1 MSVNVENRKNE
12 TIVNKL
18 YRLLWLFFML
28 YLIERPMLDNKTLNL
43 LIWVIPVGFIIFFVC
58 FNIGRVNF
66 VDLALLGLVVFI
78 ILFGMLFYGVA
89 MKRTVISAIIC
100 FVTNYFF
107 LSLSS
112 CEKINKQTFDFIFYC
127 NIALA
132 ILFFVY
138 SFTPIAHIAYNINTS
153 KKFYCEYFTYNL
165 DNPNYAGMILFSFFC
180 NITIGLKSRKSKIL
194 RLFCFV
200 VLAMLLWMIYETNS
214 RSCFVSAIVLMFFYV
229 VYNLRESFKAKKIKP
244 LIICLICLTPVVF
257 VWLYLLL
264 YSNGLQDVQILGK
277 SLFSGREETYK
288 EYLGYI
294 DTPLAF
300 LFGNMGKTV
309 FNNAHNGPLA
319 IFTTIGLFGS
329 IIIYI
334 LYFRFIFRINN
345 GTNNSSS
352 CIICILCVFIQSS
365 FEAAFMLGGFAA
377 MITLNSL
384 FFLSS
389 LEEENNNLNVC

>member
-12 TIVNKL
+12 TVVNKL
-18 YRLLWLFFML
+18 YRLLWVFFVL
-28 YLIERPMLDNKTLNL
+28 YLIERPVLDNKTLNL

-58 FNIGRVNF
+58 FNIERINF
-66 VDLALLGLVVFI
+66 VDLVLLGLVVFI
-78 ILFGMLFYGVA
+78 ILFGMLFYSVGMA
-89 MKRTVISAIIC
+89 RAVISAIIC

-112 CEKINKQTFDFIFYC
+112 YEKINKQTFDFIFYC
-127 NIALA
+127 NIILT
-132 ILFFVY
+132 ILFFIY
-138 SFTPIAHIAYNINTS
+138 SFTPIAHIAYNEKIS
-153 KKFYCEYFTYNL
+153 EKFYCEYFTYNL
-165 DNPNYAGMILFSFFC
+165 DNSNYAGIILFSFFC

-194 RLFCFV
+194 RFFCFV
-200 VLAMLLWMIYETNS
+200 VLAMLLWMIYRTNS
-214 RSCFVSAIVLMFFYV
+214 RSCFISAIVLIFFYV
-229 VYNLRESFKAKKIKP
+229 IYSLRERFKAKKIKP
-244 LIICLICLTPVVF
+244 LIICLICLIPVVF

-288 EYLGYI
+288 EYLEYI

-319 IFTTIGLFGS
+319 IFTTIGLFGI

-345 GTNNSSS
+345 GTKNSSL

-365 FEAAFMLGGFAA
+365 AEAAFMLGGFAA

-389 LEEENNNLNVC
+389 LEEENSNLKVS